1 MKKNLVII
9 TSWNDNLNSFECV
22 NSLKK
27 EKKINFDICL
37 VDNNSKI
44 KNFLRLKNFLKKFS
58 KINGYKFIELKS
70 FEYSRNND
78 RNVKKFFLIRSPIN
92 TGCTGGYNIGYNYA
106 MQNKYEFVFRLD
118 NDCILSENSISKNI
132 NFLKKNKDYVGVN
145 SKVCYK
151 HLKNRV
157 QWVGV
162 KTNYKLFLHRSIRIF
177 KKPNNINELNEHVHT
192 KNWKGII
199 LTDSLNG
206 PGSTI
211 KVEYLRKTGLSDP
224 EFFFGPEDIDLSLR
238 LRKLGKLG
246 VNLNSTIYHSVAQSA
261 KVTGMNQRVYF
272 EIKSHLYLLKKIS
285 KTYFLLGNFY
295 NLIRMT
301 YLFFLSIFIT
311 EKKNKFK
318 LNLRSTLDLINNKLG
333 INDLHLHNPG
343 KEYLVK
349 KYLKKIQK

>member
-1 MKKNLVII
+1 MKKTLVII
-9 TSWNDNLNSFECV
+9 TTWNDNINTFECI
-22 NSLKK
+22 NSLLN
-27 EKKINFDICL
+27 EKLIDFDICL
-37 VDNNSKI
+37 IDNNSKI
-44 KNFLRLKNFLKKFS
+44 ITYNNLRKFIRKFCESNKFNFFEHKLFNYSVKNKIKKNFIL
-58 KINGYKFIELKS
+58 IN
-70 FEYSRNND
+70 
-78 RNVKKFFLIRSPIN
+78 SPIN

-132 NFLKKNKDYVGVN
+132 NFLKKNKDYAGVN

-177 KKPNNINELNEHVHT
+177 KKPKNINELNEHVHT
-192 KNWKGII
+192 KNWRGTI

-211 KVEYLRKTGLSDP
+211 NVEYLRKTGLSDL

-238 LRKLGKLG
+238 LRRLGKLG

-261 KVTGMNQRVYF
+261 KVTGMNQRVYY

-301 YLFFLSIFIT
+301 YLFFLSIFFT

-333 INDLHLHNPG
+333 INDLYLHNQG